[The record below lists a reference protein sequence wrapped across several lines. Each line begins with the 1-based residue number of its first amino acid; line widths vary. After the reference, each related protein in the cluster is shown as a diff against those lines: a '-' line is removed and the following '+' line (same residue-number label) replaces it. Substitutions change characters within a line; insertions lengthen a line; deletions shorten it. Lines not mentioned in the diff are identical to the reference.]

1 MKRLLYK
8 ILLILN
14 LLRIDIVMAAEIDY
28 SNICGNSG
36 VSSAMVIIGYI
47 IQIAKWIVPLIIVV
61 LGMVDYGKA
70 SISNDEKAV
79 NKATV
84 ALVRRI
90 VAGIV
95 IFFVPTIISAFTKNI
110 LKTNID
116 SEFLTC
122 TNCMFNPVTCQEN
135 IKHSK

>member
-1 MKRLLYK
+1 MKNILYK
-8 ILLILN
+8 TLIVLSI
-14 LLRIDIVMAAEIDY
+14 LRIDIVMAAEIDY

-47 IQIAKWIVPLIIVV
+47 IQVAKWIAPLIIVV

-95 IFFVPTIISAFTKNI
+95 IFFVPTIISAFTKNT
-110 LKTNID
+110 LKTDIEN
-116 SEFLTC
+116 EFLSC
-122 TNCMFNPVTCQEN
+122 TSCMFNPSTF
-135 IKHSK
+135 